1 MCGIAGVVGER
12 VGASVE
18 PMVNRLGHR
27 GPDDRGVWRSADG
40 TVQLGHTRLSVLD
53 PSPAGHQPM
62 PSPRGD
68 VAIVYNGEVYNYPE
82 LARQLRQSGT
92 DLQSSCDTEA
102 ILHLYLKHG
111 LDCLR
116 HLEGMFALG
125 IYDGRTKTLVL
136 ARDRLGKKP
145 LYWTRRGG
153 LFAFAS
159 EIKALEALPELDLK
173 VDPHALLKYLQLD
186 YVPTPSTIYEDV
198 GKLPPGHHLLV
209 REGEVRIE
217 PYWQLDPGRRFVGSY
232 GDACSELDSLLDG
245 AVRRRLLSDV
255 PLGVFLSGGLDSSTV
270 AYYAAKHH
278 RRIKTF
284 SIAFEDP
291 TYDESAYA
299 RTAANFL
306 GTDHEEWTV
315 TAGDLLSALRH
326 GTTLVDEPLGDSSV
340 IPTFLLAKHTSER
353 VKVAVGGDG
362 GDELFAG
369 YPTFLAGAVASG
381 LRWMPRAF
389 WRATEGVLDSALPPS
404 SRYLSGNF
412 VTKRFVKGMQVP
424 ASLRHQR
431 WLGTFSCEKAKRLL
445 SPDLRRAVQG
455 ACPYEGLVSW
465 TSGAEVWDRGNGVLQ
480 EYLWTYLMDE
490 VMVKVDRATMA
501 VSLEAR
507 SPFLDHRLVELAFSL
522 PYAWKFRRG
531 RGKRILREMMRRR
544 LPGPIVDRK
553 KKGFGMPIA
562 RWLRDELRDWT
573 RDQLGCL
580 DRIGIV
586 PEEALTL
593 HDRHLAGDEDL
604 RKELWN
610 LLALAQFV
618 QRVGSL

>member
-1 MCGIAGVVGER
+1 M
-12 VGASVE
+12 
-18 PMVNRLGHR
+18 
-27 GPDDRGVWRSADG
+27 
-40 TVQLGHTRLSVLD
+40 SVLD
-53 PSPAGHQPM
+53 PSPGGHQPM
-62 PSPRGD
+62 LSPQGD

-82 LARQLRQSGT
+82 LARQLQQNGVA
-92 DLQSSCDTEA
+92 LQSSCDTEA
-102 ILHLYLKHG
+102 ILHLYLRHG
-111 LDCLR
+111 LDCLQ

-145 LYWTRRGG
+145 LYWTRRNG

-159 EIKALEALPELDLK
+159 EIKALEAIPELDLR
-173 VDPHALLKYLQLD
+173 VDPHSLLKYLQLD
-186 YVPTPSTIYEDV
+186 YVPTPFTIYEDV
-198 GKLPPGHHLLV
+198 GKLPPGHYLLY
-209 REGEVRIE
+209 REGEAQVERYWTLE
-217 PYWQLDPGRRFVGSY
+217 PERRFAGNH
-232 GDACSELDSLLDG
+232 GDACAELDSLLDG

-270 AYYAAKHH
+270 AYYAARHH
-278 RRIKTF
+278 ERIKTF

-291 TYDESAYA
+291 TYDESTHA
-299 RTAANFL
+299 RTVADFL

-315 TAGDLLSALRH
+315 TASDLLSALRH

-340 IPTFLLAKHTSER
+340 IPTFLLAKHTAER

-381 LRWMPRAF
+381 LRWMPLEF
-389 WRATEGVLDSALPPS
+389 WGTAEGMLDSVLAPS

-412 VTKRFVKGMQVP
+412 VAKRFVKEMQVIP
-424 ASLRHQR
+424 CHRHQR
-431 WLGTFSCEKAKRLL
+431 WLGTFSLDGAKRLL
-445 SPDLRRAVQG
+445 APDLRHAVEDDG
-455 ACPYEGLVSW
+455 PYGEMVSW
-465 TSGAEVWDRGNGVLQ
+465 TPEAECWDRGNGVLR
-480 EYLWTYLMDE
+480 EYLYTYLMDE

-531 RGKRILREMMRRR
+531 RGKRILREMMCQR
-544 LPGPIVDRK
+544 LPRTIVDRK

-562 RWLRDELRDWT
+562 RWLRDELRGWA

-580 DRIGIV
+580 GRIGV
-586 PEEALTL
+586 RPEAALAL
-593 HDRHLAGDEDL
+593 HDRHLSGEEDL